1 MHSAKSR
8 SGNWGDRLF
17 GGASLGFALLIL
29 VLVAVLVGELAWNS
43 RLALRAF
50 GPAFLWSQNWDP
62 VQELFGALPFIYGT
76 LATSCVALLIS
87 IPLGLGTAI
96 FLAELAPP
104 RVSEIIS
111 FLVELLAAIPSVIYG
126 LVGLFVVVPWV
137 RTFFCP
143 AVSGALGWIP
153 LLKASPY
160 GVGIFT
166 AGIILAVM
174 IVPFITTV
182 SREVLLMVPRSQR
195 EAALALGATHW
206 EMVRTAILPYARSG
220 IAGSIFLALARA
232 LGETMAVTMV
242 IGNRPEIRASLFE
255 PGYTMAAV
263 LANEFSEATSDL
275 HLNSLI
281 GIGLVL
287 FLITI
292 IVNGLARLL
301 LLKLGHSA
309 EGRS

>member
-1 MHSAKSR
+1 MRSSRSR

-76 LATSCVALLIS
+76 LATSVVALLIS

-96 FLAELAPP
+96 FLVELAPP
-104 RVSEIIS
+104 RVSETIS

-137 RTFFCP
+137 RTAFCP
-143 AVSGALGWIP
+143 SVSAALGWIP
-153 LLKASPY
+153 IFQASPY

-206 EMVRTAILPYARSG
+206 EMVSTAILPYARSG

-275 HLNSLI
+275 HLHALI
-281 GIGLVL
+281 EIGLVL
-287 FLITI
+287 FVITI

-301 LLKLGHSA
+301 LLKLGRTT